1 MIRAI
6 ARKEFVQYWR
16 DDRAVAVFAIVAL
29 LGLAATVTGWSAVSA
44 MERERAAAVAMDR
57 EIWDTQGLKNPHSA
71 AHFSRYAFRPTFN
84 LAVFDPGLTDYVGN
98 AIWLEAHYR
107 DPAALRPVEDAVEL
121 QRIAQLN
128 PAWVIQVFAPL
139 LIFVLLF
146 GAVAAERESGT
157 LRQLMAAGLRPVSF
171 LLGKAI
177 AAFSLTGVL
186 VFGVLL
192 GSAFLM
198 SAEGVERLPDTGLR
212 TVGLA
217 ALYLVYLAVFV
228 LLALGVSAL
237 SARSRTA
244 LAGLMG
250 VWIVATV
257 LAPRIGP
264 EVAGVLA
271 PAPSAPEF
279 AARLDRE
286 ATDPFWGADEEAVQ
300 RRQQVMDE
308 ALAEYGVETVEA
320 LPINYDG
327 YLLQASEEFANE
339 AFDVMYDELWSG
351 YERQRAIA
359 RAFAVISPTIAAQNI
374 SMALA
379 GTDIRAY
386 RHFAD
391 EAEAFRREFV
401 LLLNQEMIDHGGAD
415 GYAYV
420 SGNDFWRQ
428 NPDFEYAPPGIGDAV
443 RGVWADVV
451 ILVLWLWLWL
461 AIAVAAV
468 GARRGFLGE
477 MAA

>member
-6 ARKEFVQYWR
+6 ARKELVQYWR
-16 DDRAVAVFAIVAL
+16 DGRVVTVFGIVAL

-44 MERERAAAVAMDR
+44 MERERASAVAMDR
-57 EIWDTQGLKNPHSA
+57 EIWDTQGLKNPHTA
-71 AHFSRYAFRPTFN
+71 AHFSRYAFQPTFN
-84 LAVFDPGLTDYVGN
+84 LAVFDPGLNDYVGN

-107 DPAALRPVEDAVEL
+107 DPAALRPVEDAVEI

-128 PAWVIQVFAPL
+128 PAWVIQVFGPL
-139 LIFVLLF
+139 LIFILLY

-157 LRQLMAAGLRPVSF
+157 LRQLLAAGMRPVSL
-171 LLGKAI
+171 LLGKAVS
-177 AAFSLTGVL
+177 AFSLTGLL

-198 SAEGVERLPDTGLR
+198 SGEGIERLPDTGLR
-212 TVGLA
+212 TAALA
-217 ALYLVYLAVFV
+217 ALYIVYLAIFVF
-228 LLALGVSAL
+228 LALGVSAL
-237 SARSRTA
+237 SSRSRTA

-250 VWIVATV
+250 IWIVATI
-257 LAPRIGP
+257 LGPRIGP
-264 EVAGVLA
+264 DVAGALA

-286 ATDPFWGADEEAVQ
+286 GADPFWGAGEEAVQ
-300 RRQQVMDE
+300 RRQRVMDA
-308 ALAEYGVETVEA
+308 ALAEYGVETVEE

-327 YLLQASEEFANE
+327 YLLQASEEFANGV
-339 AFDVMYDELWSG
+339 FDTMYAELWGG
-351 YERQRAIA
+351 YERQHAIA
-359 RAFAVISPTIAAQNI
+359 RGFALVSPTIAAQNV

-379 GTDIRAY
+379 GTGLHAY

-391 EAEAFRREFV
+391 QAEEFRREFV

-428 NPDFEYAPPGIGDAV
+428 NPDFEYAAPGIGEAV
-443 RGVWADVV
+443 RGVWADVI
-451 ILVLWLWLWL
+451 ILLLWL
-461 AIAVAAV
+461 AIAIAVAALGV
-468 GARRGFLGE
+468 RRGFLGE
-477 MAA
+477 VAA

>member
-6 ARKEFVQYWR
+6 ARKELVQYWR
-16 DDRAVAVFAIVAL
+16 DGRVVTVFGIVAL

-44 MERERAAAVAMDR
+44 MERERASAVAMDR
-57 EIWDTQGLKNPHSA
+57 EIWDTQGLKNPHTA
-71 AHFSRYAFRPTFN
+71 AHFSRYAFQPTFN

-107 DPAALRPVEDAVEL
+107 DPAALRPVEDAVEI

-128 PAWVIQVFAPL
+128 PAWVIQVFGPL
-139 LIFVLLF
+139 LIFILLY

-157 LRQLMAAGLRPVSF
+157 LRQLLAAGMRPVSL
-171 LLGKAI
+171 LLGKAVS
-177 AAFSLTGVL
+177 AFSLTGLL

-198 SAEGVERLPDTGLR
+198 SAEGIERLPDTGLR
-212 TVGLA
+212 TAALA
-217 ALYLVYLAVFV
+217 ALYLVYLAIFVF
-228 LLALGVSAL
+228 LALGVSAL
-237 SARSRTA
+237 SSRSRTA

-250 VWIVATV
+250 IWIVATI
-257 LAPRIGP
+257 LGPRIGP
-264 EVAGVLA
+264 DVAGALA

-286 ATDPFWGADEEAVQ
+286 GADPFWGAGEEAVQ
-300 RRQQVMDE
+300 RRQRVMDA
-308 ALAEYGVETVEA
+308 ALAEYGVETVEE

-327 YLLQASEEFANE
+327 YLLQASEEFANGV
-339 AFDVMYDELWSG
+339 FDTMYAELWGG
-351 YERQRAIA
+351 YERQHAIA
-359 RAFAVISPTIAAQNI
+359 RGFALVSPTIAAQNV

-379 GTDIRAY
+379 GTGLHAY

-391 EAEAFRREFV
+391 EAEEFRREFV

-428 NPDFEYAPPGIGDAV
+428 NPDFEYAAPGIGEAV
-443 RGVWADVV
+443 RGVWADVI
-451 ILVLWLWLWL
+451 ILLLWL
-461 AIAVAAV
+461 AIAIAVAALGV
-468 GARRGFLGE
+468 RRGFLGE
-477 MAA
+477 VAA

>member
-16 DDRAVAVFAIVAL
+16 DGRVVTVFAIVAL

-44 MERERAAAVAMDR
+44 MERERASAVAMDR

-71 AHFSRYAFRPTFN
+71 AHFSRYAFQPTFN

-107 DPAALRPVEDAVEL
+107 DPAALRPIEEAVEI
-121 QRIAQLN
+121 QRIAPLN
-128 PAWVIQVFAPL
+128 PAWVIQIFGPL
-139 LIFVLLF
+139 LIFVLLY
-146 GAVAAERESGT
+146 GAVAGERESGT
-157 LRQLMAAGLRPVSF
+157 LRQLLAAGVRPVSL

-177 AAFSLTGVL
+177 SAFGLTGLL
-186 VFGVLL
+186 VCGVLL

-198 SAEGVERLPDTGLR
+198 SAEGIERLPDTGPR
-212 TVGLA
+212 AVGLA
-217 ALYLVYLAVFV
+217 ALYLVYLTVFV
-228 LLALGVSAL
+228 FLALGVSAF

-244 LAGLMG
+244 LVGLMG
-250 VWIVATV
+250 IWIAATI
-257 LAPRIGP
+257 LGPRIGP
-264 EVAGVLA
+264 EVAGALA

-279 AARLDRE
+279 AARLE
-286 ATDPFWGADEEAVQ
+286 QEGADPFWGAGEEAVQ
-300 RRQQVMDE
+300 RREQVMDD

-327 YLLQASEEFANE
+327 YLLQASEEFANGV
-339 AFDVMYDELWSG
+339 FDTMYGELWGS

-359 RAFAVISPTIAAQNI
+359 RVFALISPTIAAQNV

-379 GTDIRAY
+379 GTDIHAH

-391 EAEAFRREFV
+391 EAEEFRREFV
-401 LLLNQEMIDHGGAD
+401 LLLNQEMIDHGGAE

-428 NPDFEYAPPGIGDAV
+428 NPDFDYAAPGIGDAV
-443 RGVWADVV
+443 RGVWSDVI
-451 ILVLWLWLWL
+451 ILLLWLAT
-461 AIAVAAV
+461 AIAVAAAGV
-468 GARRGFLGE
+468 RRGFLRE

>member
-6 ARKEFVQYWR
+6 ARKELVQYWR
-16 DDRAVAVFAIVAL
+16 DGRVVTVFGIVAL

-44 MERERAAAVAMDR
+44 MERERASAVAMDR
-57 EIWDTQGLKNPHSA
+57 EIWDTQGLKNPHTA
-71 AHFSRYAFRPTFN
+71 AHFSRYAFQPTFN
-84 LAVFDPGLTDYVGN
+84 LAVFDPGLNDYVGN

-107 DPAALRPVEDAVEL
+107 DPAALRPVEDAVEI

-128 PAWVIQVFAPL
+128 PAWVIQVFGPL
-139 LIFVLLF
+139 LIFILLY

-157 LRQLMAAGLRPVSF
+157 LRQLLAAGMRPVSL
-171 LLGKAI
+171 LLGKAVS
-177 AAFSLTGVL
+177 AFSLTGLL

-198 SAEGVERLPDTGLR
+198 SGEGIERLPDTGLR
-212 TVGLA
+212 TAALA
-217 ALYLVYLAVFV
+217 ALYLVYLAIFVF
-228 LLALGVSAL
+228 LALGVSAL
-237 SARSRTA
+237 SSRSRTA

-250 VWIVATV
+250 IWIVATI
-257 LAPRIGP
+257 LGPRIGP
-264 EVAGVLA
+264 DVAGALA

-286 ATDPFWGADEEAVQ
+286 GADPFWGAGEEAVQ
-300 RRQQVMDE
+300 RRQRVMDA
-308 ALAEYGVETVEA
+308 ALAEYGVETVEE

-327 YLLQASEEFANE
+327 YLLQASEEFANGV
-339 AFDVMYDELWSG
+339 FDTMYAELWGG
-351 YERQRAIA
+351 YERQHAIA
-359 RAFAVISPTIAAQNI
+359 RGFALVSPTIAAQNV

-379 GTDIRAY
+379 GTGLHAY

-391 EAEAFRREFV
+391 QAEEFRREFV

-428 NPDFEYAPPGIGDAV
+428 NPDFEYAAPGIGEAV
-443 RGVWADVV
+443 RGVWADVI
-451 ILVLWLWLWL
+451 ILLLWL
-461 AIAVAAV
+461 AIAIAVAALGV
-468 GARRGFLGE
+468 RRGFLGE
-477 MAA
+477 VAA

>member
-16 DDRAVAVFAIVAL
+16 DGRVVTVFGIVAL
-29 LGLAATVTGWSAVSA
+29 LGLAATVTGWSAVSS
-44 MERERAAAVAMDR
+44 MERERASAVAMDR
-57 EIWDTQGLKNPHSA
+57 EIWDTQGLKNPHTA
-71 AHFSRYAFRPTFN
+71 AHFSRYAFQPTFN

-107 DPAALRPVEDAVEL
+107 DPAALRPVEDAVEI

-128 PAWVIQVFAPL
+128 PAWVIQVFGPL
-139 LIFVLLF
+139 LIFILLY

-157 LRQLMAAGLRPVSF
+157 LRQLLAAGVRPVSL
-171 LLGKAI
+171 LLGKAVS
-177 AAFSLTGVL
+177 AFSLTGLLVCGVL
-186 VFGVLL
+186 V
-192 GSAFLM
+192 GSAIVM
-198 SAEGVERLPDTGLR
+198 GAEGIERLPDTGWR
-212 TVGLA
+212 TAGLA
-217 ALYLVYLAVFV
+217 ALYLVYLAIFVF
-228 LLALGVSAL
+228 LALGVSAL
-237 SARSRTA
+237 ASRSRTA

-257 LAPRIGP
+257 LGPRIGP
-264 EVAGVLA
+264 EVAGALA

-286 ATDPFWGADEEAVQ
+286 GADPFWDASEGAVQ
-300 RRQQVMDE
+300 RRQRVMDA

-327 YLLQASEEFANE
+327 YLLQASEEFANGV
-339 AFDVMYDELWSG
+339 FDTMYAELWGS
-351 YERQRAIA
+351 YESQRAIA
-359 RAFAVISPTIAAQNI
+359 RGFALVSPTIAAQNV

-379 GTDIRAY
+379 GTGIHAY

-428 NPDFEYAPPGIGDAV
+428 NPDFEYAAPGIGEAV
-443 RGVWADVV
+443 RGVWPDVI
-451 ILVLWLWLWL
+451 ILVLWL
-461 AIAVAAV
+461 AIAIAMAAAGV
-468 GARRGFLGE
+468 RRGFLGE

>member
-16 DDRAVAVFAIVAL
+16 DGRVVTVFGIVAL

-44 MERERAAAVAMDR
+44 MERERRAAVAMDR
-57 EIWDTQGLKNPHSA
+57 EIWDTQGLKNPHTA
-71 AHFSRYAFRPTFN
+71 AHFSRYAFQPTFN

-107 DPAALRPVEDAVEL
+107 DPAALRPVEDAVEI

-128 PAWVIQVFAPL
+128 PAWVIQVFGPL
-139 LIFVLLF
+139 LIFILLY

-157 LRQLMAAGLRPVSF
+157 LRQLLAAGMRPVSL
-171 LLGKAI
+171 LLGKAVS
-177 AAFSLTGVL
+177 AFSLTGLLVCGVL
-186 VFGVLL
+186 V
-192 GSAFLM
+192 GSAFVM
-198 SAEGVERLPDTGLR
+198 SAEGIERLPDTGLR
-212 TVGLA
+212 TAALA
-217 ALYLVYLAVFV
+217 ALYLVYLAIFVF
-228 LLALGVSAL
+228 LALGVSAL
-237 SARSRTA
+237 SSRSRTA
-244 LAGLMG
+244 LVGLMG

-257 LAPRIGP
+257 LGPRIGP
-264 EVAGVLA
+264 EVAGALA

-279 AARLDRE
+279 AARLDQE
-286 ATDPFWGADEEAVQ
+286 GADPFWGAGEEAVQ
-300 RRQQVMDE
+300 RRQRVMDA

-327 YLLQASEEFANE
+327 YLLQASEEFANGV
-339 AFDVMYDELWSG
+339 FDTMYAELWGG

-359 RAFAVISPTIAAQNI
+359 RGFALVSPTIAAQNV

-379 GTDIRAY
+379 GTGIHAY

-391 EAEAFRREFV
+391 EAEEFRREFV

-428 NPDFEYAPPGIGDAV
+428 NPDFEYAAPGIGDAV
-443 RGVWADVV
+443 RGVWADVI
-451 ILVLWLWLWL
+451 ILLLWL
-461 AIAVAAV
+461 AIAIAVAALGV
-468 GARRGFLGE
+468 RRGFLGE
-477 MAA
+477 VAA

>member
-6 ARKEFVQYWR
+6 ARKELVQYWR
-16 DDRAVAVFAIVAL
+16 DGRVVTVFGIVAL

-44 MERERAAAVAMDR
+44 MERERASAVAMDR
-57 EIWDTQGLKNPHSA
+57 EIWDTQGLKNPHTA
-71 AHFSRYAFRPTFN
+71 AHFSRYAFQPTFN

-107 DPAALRPVEDAVEL
+107 DPAALRPVEDAVEI

-128 PAWVIQVFAPL
+128 PAWVIQVFGPL
-139 LIFVLLF
+139 LIFILLY

-157 LRQLMAAGLRPVSF
+157 LRQLLAAGMRPVSL
-171 LLGKAI
+171 LLGKAVS
-177 AAFSLTGVL
+177 AFSLTGLL

-198 SAEGVERLPDTGLR
+198 SAEGIERLPDTGLR
-212 TVGLA
+212 TAALA
-217 ALYLVYLAVFV
+217 ALYLVYLAIFVF
-228 LLALGVSAL
+228 LALGVSAL
-237 SARSRTA
+237 SSRSRTA

-250 VWIVATV
+250 IWIVATI
-257 LAPRIGP
+257 LGPRIGP
-264 EVAGVLA
+264 DVAGALA

-286 ATDPFWGADEEAVQ
+286 GADPFWGAGEEAVQ
-300 RRQQVMDE
+300 RRQRVMDA
-308 ALAEYGVETVEA
+308 ALAEYGVETVEE

-327 YLLQASEEFANE
+327 YLLQASEEFANGV
-339 AFDVMYDELWSG
+339 FDTMYAELWGG
-351 YERQRAIA
+351 YERQHAIA
-359 RAFAVISPTIAAQNI
+359 RGFALVSPTIAAQNV

-379 GTDIRAY
+379 GTGLHAY

-391 EAEAFRREFV
+391 EAEEFRREFV

-420 SGNDFWRQ
+420 SGNGFWRQ
-428 NPDFEYAPPGIGDAV
+428 NPDFEYAAPGIGEAV
-443 RGVWADVV
+443 RGVWADVI
-451 ILVLWLWLWL
+451 ILLLWL
-461 AIAVAAV
+461 AIAIAVAALGV
-468 GARRGFLGE
+468 RRGFLGE
-477 MAA
+477 VAA

>member
-6 ARKEFVQYWR
+6 ARKELVQYWR
-16 DDRAVAVFAIVAL
+16 DGRVVTVFGIVAL

-44 MERERAAAVAMDR
+44 MERERASAVAMDR
-57 EIWDTQGLKNPHSA
+57 EIWDTQGLKIPHTA
-71 AHFSRYAFRPTFN
+71 AHFSRYAFQPTFN

-107 DPAALRPVEDAVEL
+107 DPAALRPVEDAVEI

-128 PAWVIQVFAPL
+128 PAWVIQVFGPL
-139 LIFVLLF
+139 LIFILLY

-157 LRQLMAAGLRPVSF
+157 LRQLLAAGMRPVSL
-171 LLGKAI
+171 LLGKAVS
-177 AAFSLTGVL
+177 AFSLTGLL

-198 SAEGVERLPDTGLR
+198 SAEGIERLPDTGLR
-212 TVGLA
+212 TAALA
-217 ALYLVYLAVFV
+217 ALYLVYLAIFVF
-228 LLALGVSAL
+228 LALGVSAL
-237 SARSRTA
+237 SSRSRTA

-250 VWIVATV
+250 IWIVATI
-257 LAPRIGP
+257 LGPRIGP
-264 EVAGVLA
+264 DVAGALA

-279 AARLDRE
+279 AARLDQE
-286 ATDPFWGADEEAVQ
+286 GADPFWGAGEEAVQ
-300 RRQQVMDE
+300 RRQRVMDA
-308 ALAEYGVETVEA
+308 ALAEYGVETVEE

-327 YLLQASEEFANE
+327 YLLQASEEFANGV
-339 AFDVMYDELWSG
+339 FDTMYAELWGG
-351 YERQRAIA
+351 YERQHAIA
-359 RAFAVISPTIAAQNI
+359 RGFALVSPTIAAQNV

-379 GTDIRAY
+379 GTGLHAY

-391 EAEAFRREFV
+391 EAEEFRREFV

-428 NPDFEYAPPGIGDAV
+428 NPDFEYAAPGIGEAV
-443 RGVWADVV
+443 RGVWADVI
-451 ILVLWLWLWL
+451 ILLLWL
-461 AIAVAAV
+461 AIAIAVAALGV
-468 GARRGFLGE
+468 RRGFLGE
-477 MAA
+477 VAA